1 MVYWNFLD
9 NNNLL
14 QIDVLFTNLIITSH
28 SPVTAIPFTYY
39 TQLRG
44 RDIHMEANLHEKAFY
59 SDINRIPQ
67 K

>member
-44 RDIHMEANLHEKAFY
+44 RDINMETNLHEKAFY